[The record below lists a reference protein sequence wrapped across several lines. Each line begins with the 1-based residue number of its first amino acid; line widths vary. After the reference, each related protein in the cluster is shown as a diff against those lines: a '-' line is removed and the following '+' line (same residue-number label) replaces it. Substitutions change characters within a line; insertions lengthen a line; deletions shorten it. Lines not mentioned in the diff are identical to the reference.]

1 MELRSLRYFLE
12 ICEKGSMKR
21 AAESLFVAQPALS
34 QQVRKLEDEL
44 GVKLLTRSVRGV
56 QPTEAGNE
64 LMQRARVILEQVH
77 ETTHAIQRGND
88 VPRGSVVLGLP
99 SSISAV
105 LSVPLIV
112 RMQEMLPEVS
122 LRVVEGTSGYVRDW
136 LRSGQLDI
144 CILHGGQRDSG
155 ILAEPLFTEDLYL
168 VTGHDD
174 GSRRRTVRFGDLAGL
189 PLILPGR
196 HHGLRDMLERI
207 AHEHDVTLTAR
218 VEIDAFTQMKALA
231 RLGVGHTI
239 LSFAAVAEDVARG
252 ELSAVRI
259 IQPGLER
266 RMYLARTA
274 GRPASNA
281 VRATTELL
289 RECVQAMDGQ
299 YWAVTAQREP
309 AAV

>member
-1 MELRSLRYFLE
+1 
-12 ICEKGSMKR
+12 
-21 AAESLFVAQPALS
+21 
-34 QQVRKLEDEL
+34 
-44 GVKLLTRSVRGV
+44 
-56 QPTEAGNE
+56 
-64 LMQRARVILEQVH
+64 
-77 ETTHAIQRGND
+77 
-88 VPRGSVVLGLP
+88 
-99 SSISAV
+99 V

-122 LRVVEGTSGYVRDW
+122 LRVVEGTSGYVLDW
-136 LRSGQLDI
+136 LRTGQLDI
-144 CILHGGQRDSG
+144 CILHGGQRDAG
-155 ILAEPLFTEDLYL
+155 IHAEPLFTEDLYL
-168 VTGHDD
+168 VSGGDQ
-174 GSRRRTVRFGDLAGL
+174 GRARRSVRFGELAGL

-207 AHEHDVTLTAR
+207 AHEHDVVLTAR

-252 ELSAVRI
+252 ELAAVRI
-259 IQPGLER
+259 TQPVLER

-281 VRATTELL
+281 VRATTGLL

-299 YWAVTAQREP
+299 YWAVTAPVAE
-309 AAV
+309 AEV